1 MSNNQVK
8 IIFLGDRQIA
18 SKVLRLFCDNYQSEY
33 FIISGLVSSEA
44 FYNNHKE
51 QFNANLKFV
60 PNEKRNTD
68 LILKLV
74 EVTNANMLLSVQHN
88 WILKSEIL
96 QSVGGNAFNLHNAKL
111 PDYKGFNS
119 ISHAID
125 NGDHIYT
132 STLHWMDEMVDIG
145 DILIEECTPI
155 LDIDTA
161 ESLHRKTIMA
171 CVKAMDQFFSYIAE
185 NKPLPR
191 KKIQNMETGVFYA
204 KDSLKKMLKINL
216 SDSVVKINRRIRAVY
231 YPPYNNAYT
240 IVNGLKIDLIPRG
253 IE

>member
-1 MSNNQVK
+1 
-8 IIFLGDRQIA
+8 
-18 SKVLRLFCDNYQSEY
+18 
-33 FIISGLVSSEA
+33 
-44 FYNNHKE
+44 
-51 QFNANLKFV
+51 
-60 PNEKRNTD
+60 
-68 LILKLV
+68 
-74 EVTNANMLLSVQHN
+74 
-88 WILKSEIL
+88 
-96 QSVGGNAFNLHNAKL
+96 
-111 PDYKGFNS
+111 
-119 ISHAID
+119 
-125 NGDHIYT
+125 
-132 STLHWMDEMVDIG
+132 MDEMVDIG